1 MTKSV
6 KMTWAE
12 KLSIVGHLV
21 RDAYR
26 CMTKVVAA
34 FTIASDPVDGG
45 TWGRHGG
52 AVNSQT
58 QHVCARFRRRDCE
71 KLTIYWRIGLLV
83 ISFPETKAPVCL
95 PLFFGFGLGTH

>member
-26 CMTKVVAA
+26 CMTKLVIAA

-45 TWGRHGG
+45 PWGRHGG
-52 AVNSQT
+52 RRKLTDTACT
-58 QHVCARFRRRDCE
+58 RFGRRDCE
-71 KLTIYWRIGLLV
+71 KLTSDWRTGLLV
-83 ISFPETKAPVCL
+83 ISFP
-95 PLFFGFGLGTH
+95 

>member
-6 KMTWAE
+6 IMTWAE
-12 KLSIVGHLV
+12 KLSVVGHLV

-52 AVNSQT
+52 
-58 QHVCARFRRRDCE
+58 RR
-71 KLTIYWRIGLLV
+71 KLTDTACLRTFW
-83 ISFPETKAPVCL
+83 APRL
-95 PLFFGFGLGTH
+95 